1 MNITLRNIIKRAT
14 LATVA
19 LLLSFGIAGAQ
30 MDLRISKSKIKS
42 SLKRLDQL
50 ELLAA
55 QLNTASGSTQAAAT
69 AATAATATTATA
81 QEATAAAA
89 TTATA
94 QATTAAAT
102 TPATA
107 ASTPAAAAQ
116 LCQLVKQC
124 KELSESISHY
134 INQVSVLS
142 TLQASSEKV
151 LQRTLLLTKLDS
163 LSKEL
168 ASHKESISSIGS
180 SIMSTGAS
188 SGKSSG
194 TSSSAST
201 GTSSGASSSTSTGA
215 SSKALNSIGAKII
228 KIAEK
233 EYLYQAMAVGNMIS
247 ALGAMK

>member
-42 SLKRLDQL
+42 SIKRLDQL

-55 QLNTASGSTQAAAT
+55 QLNTASGSTQAAA
-69 AATAATATTATA
+69 AAPATAVST
-81 QEATAAAA
+81 QAAAA
-89 TTATA
+89 
-94 QATTAAAT
+94 
-102 TPATA
+102 PATA
-107 ASTPAAAAQ
+107 ASTQAAAAQ
-116 LCQLVKQC
+116 LCQIAKQC

-180 SIMSTGAS
+180 SIMSLSTS
-188 SGKSSG
+188 SSASSG
-194 TSSSAST
+194 TSSST
-201 GTSSGASSSTSTGA
+201 IDGA

-247 ALGAMK
+247 ALGTMK

>member
-1 MNITLRNIIKRAT
+1 MNIALRNIIKRAT

-30 MDLRISKSKIKS
+30 IDLRISKSKIKS

-55 QLNTASGSTQAAAT
+55 QLNTASGSTPAAAT
-69 AATAATATTATA
+69 PNTA
-81 QEATAAAA
+81 QEATTAA
-89 TTATA
+89 A

-102 TPATA
+102 APDTA
-107 ASTPAAAAQ
+107 ASTQAAAAPAAADQ
-116 LCQLVKQC
+116 LCQIAKQC

-180 SIMSTGAS
+180 SIMSL
-188 SGKSSG
+188 
-194 TSSSAST
+194 SAN
-201 GTSSGASSSTSTGA
+201 
-215 SSKALNSIGAKII
+215 SKALNSIGAKII

>member
-1 MNITLRNIIKRAT
+1 MNIALRNIIRRAT

-30 MDLRISKSKIKS
+30 IDLRISKSKIKS

-55 QLNTASGSTQAAAT
+55 QLNTASGSTRAAAT
-69 AATAATATTATA
+69 PAAATTAAATTAAATTATA
-81 QEATAAAA
+81 QEATA
-89 TTATA
+89 
-94 QATTAAAT
+94 
-102 TPATA
+102 PAT
-107 ASTPAAAAQ
+107 AQ
-116 LCQLVKQC
+116 LCQIAKQC
-124 KELSESISHY
+124 IELSESISHY
-134 INQVSVLS
+134 INQVNVLG

-180 SIMSTGAS
+180 SIMSLSAS
-188 SGKSSG
+188 SSTSSSTSSSASNG
-194 TSSSAST
+194 TSSSASN
-201 GTSSGASSSTSTGA
+201 GA
-215 SSKALNSIGAKII
+215 SSKALKSIGAKII

>member
-1 MNITLRNIIKRAT
+1 MNIALRNIIRRAT

-55 QLNTASGSTQAAAT
+55 QLNTASGSTQAAA
-69 AATAATATTATA
+69 AP
-81 QEATAAAA
+81 AA

-94 QATTAAAT
+94 QATTAAAS
-102 TPATA
+102 
-107 ASTPAAAAQ
+107 STQAAAAQ
-116 LCQLVKQC
+116 LCQIAKQC
-124 KELSESISHY
+124 IELSESISHY

-188 SGKSSG
+188 SGTSSG
-194 TSSSAST
+194 TSFGKSSSASN
-201 GTSSGASSSTSTGA
+201 GA
-215 SSKALNSIGAKII
+215 SSKALKSIGAKIL

>member
-1 MNITLRNIIKRAT
+1 MNIALRNIIKRAT

-30 MDLRISKSKIKS
+30 IDLCISKSKIKS

-69 AATAATATTATA
+69 PNTA
-81 QEATAAAA
+81 QEATSAAAA
-89 TTATA
+89 ST
-94 QATTAAAT
+94 QAAAD
-102 TPATA
+102 
-107 ASTPAAAAQ
+107 Q
-116 LCQLVKQC
+116 LCQIAKQC
-124 KELSESISHY
+124 IELSERISHY
-134 INQVSVLS
+134 INQVNVLG

-151 LQRTLLLTKLDS
+151 LQRTLLLTKLNS

-180 SIMSTGAS
+180 SIMSL
-188 SGKSSG
+188 
-194 TSSSAST
+194 
-201 GTSSGASSSTSTGA
+201 GA
-215 SSKALNSIGAKII
+215 SSKALKSIGAKII

>member
-1 MNITLRNIIKRAT
+1 
-14 LATVA
+14 
-19 LLLSFGIAGAQ
+19 

-55 QLNTASGSTQAAAT
+55 QLNTASGSTQAAAD
-69 AATAATATTATA
+69 
-81 QEATAAAA
+81 
-89 TTATA
+89 
-94 QATTAAAT
+94 
-102 TPATA
+102 
-107 ASTPAAAAQ
+107 Q
-116 LCQLVKQC
+116 LCQIAKQC

-180 SIMSTGAS
+180 SIMSLGAS
-188 SGKSSG
+188 SSTSSGTSTG
-194 TSSSAST
+194 TSSSASN
-201 GTSSGASSSTSTGA
+201 GA
-215 SSKALNSIGAKII
+215 SSKALTSIGAKIL

>member
-1 MNITLRNIIKRAT
+1 MNIALRNIIKRAT

-30 MDLRISKSKIKS
+30 IDLRISKSKIKS

-69 AATAATATTATA
+69 AAPAATTATA
-81 QEATAAAA
+81 QEAT
-89 TTATA
+89 
-94 QATTAAAT
+94 TTAAA
-102 TPATA
+102 
-107 ASTPAAAAQ
+107 STQAAAAQ
-116 LCQLVKQC
+116 LCQIAKQC
-124 KELSESISHY
+124 IELSERISHY

-151 LQRTLLLTKLDS
+151 LQRTLLLTKLNS

-188 SGKSSG
+188 PGASSGTSSGTSTGTSSSASSG
-194 TSSSAST
+194 TSSSASN
-201 GTSSGASSSTSTGA
+201 GT
-215 SSKALNSIGAKII
+215 SSKALKSIGAKII

>member
-1 MNITLRNIIKRAT
+1 MNITLRSIIRRAT

-55 QLNTASGSTQAAAT
+55 QLNTASGSTPAAA
-69 AATAATATTATA
+69 APSVATTATA
-81 QEATAAAA
+81 QEAT
-89 TTATA
+89 
-94 QATTAAAT
+94 TAAAT
-102 TPATA
+102 APATA
-107 ASTPAAAAQ
+107 ASTQAAAAQ
-116 LCQLVKQC
+116 LCQIAKQC
-124 KELSESISHY
+124 IELSERISHY
-134 INQVSVLS
+134 INQVNVLG

-188 SGKSSG
+188 SGTITG
-194 TSSSAST
+194 TSSSASSSASN
-201 GTSSGASSSTSTGA
+201 GT

>member
-1 MNITLRNIIKRAT
+1 MNITLRNIIRRAT
-14 LATVA
+14 LATLA

-55 QLNTASGSTQAAAT
+55 QLNTASGSTQAAAAP
-69 AATAATATTATA
+69 AAAAST
-81 QEATAAAA
+81 QTAAA
-89 TTATA
+89 
-94 QATTAAAT
+94 
-102 TPATA
+102 PDTA
-107 ASTPAAAAQ
+107 ASTQAAADR
-116 LCQLVKQC
+116 LCQIAKQC
-124 KELSESISHY
+124 IELSESISHY
-134 INQVSVLS
+134 INQVNVLG

-151 LQRTLLLTKLDS
+151 LQRTLLLTKLNT

-188 SGKSSG
+188 PG
-194 TSSSAST
+194 A
-201 GTSSGASSSTSTGA
+201 SSGASSSTSNGTSSSARTGA
-215 SSKALNSIGAKII
+215 SSKALKSIGAKIL

>member
-1 MNITLRNIIKRAT
+1 MNITLRNIIRRAT

-19 LLLSFGIAGAQ
+19 LLISFGIAGAQ
-30 MDLRISKSKIKS
+30 IDLRISKSKIKS

-69 AATAATATTATA
+69 PNTA
-81 QEATAAAA
+81 QEATSAAAA
-89 TTATA
+89 ST
-94 QATTAAAT
+94 QAAAD
-102 TPATA
+102 
-107 ASTPAAAAQ
+107 Q
-116 LCQLVKQC
+116 LCQIAKQC
-124 KELSESISHY
+124 IELSERISHY
-134 INQVSVLS
+134 INQVNVLG

-180 SIMSTGAS
+180 SIMSL
-188 SGKSSG
+188 
-194 TSSSAST
+194 
-201 GTSSGASSSTSTGA
+201 GA
-215 SSKALNSIGAKII
+215 SSKALKSIGAKII

>member
-1 MNITLRNIIKRAT
+1 MNITLRNIIRRAT

-30 MDLRISKSKIKS
+30 IDLRISKSKIKS

-69 AATAATATTATA
+69 AAAATTATA

-94 QATTAAAT
+94 ASTQAAAD
-102 TPATA
+102 
-107 ASTPAAAAQ
+107 Q
-116 LCQLVKQC
+116 LCQIAKQC
-124 KELSESISHY
+124 IELSESISHY

-151 LQRTLLLTKLDS
+151 LQRTLLLTKLNT

-168 ASHKESISSIGS
+168 ASHKESISNIGS
-180 SIMSTGAS
+180 SIMSLSAS
-188 SGKSSG
+188 S
-194 TSSSAST
+194 
-201 GTSSGASSSTSTGA
+201 GTSSGASS
-215 SSKALNSIGAKII
+215 KALKSIGAKII

>member
-1 MNITLRNIIKRAT
+1 MNITLRNIIRRAT

-55 QLNTASGSTQAAAT
+55 QLNTASGSTPA

-94 QATTAAAT
+94 QEATTAAAIA
-102 TPATA
+102 PATA
-107 ASTPAAAAQ
+107 ASTQAAVAQ
-116 LCQLVKQC
+116 LCQIAKQC
-124 KELSESISHY
+124 IELSESISHY

-180 SIMSTGAS
+180 SIMSLSAS
-188 SGKSSG
+188 SSTSSSTSSSASNG

-201 GTSSGASSSTSTGA
+201 GASP
-215 SSKALNSIGAKII
+215 KALNSIGAKII

>member
-1 MNITLRNIIKRAT
+1 
-14 LATVA
+14 
-19 LLLSFGIAGAQ
+19 

-55 QLNTASGSTQAAAT
+55 QLNTASGSTPSAATPAAAT
-69 AATAATATTATA
+69 AATA
-81 QEATAAAA
+81 QG
-89 TTATA
+89 
-94 QATTAAAT
+94 ATTAAAA
-102 TPATA
+102 PATA
-107 ASTPAAAAQ
+107 ASTPAAADQ
-116 LCQLVKQC
+116 LCQIAKQC
-124 KELSESISHY
+124 IELSESISHY

-151 LQRTLLLTKLDS
+151 LQRTLLLTKLNT

-180 SIMSTGAS
+180 SIMSLS
-188 SGKSSG
+188 
-194 TSSSAST
+194 
-201 GTSSGASSSTSTGA
+201 ASSSTSTGT
-215 SSKALNSIGAKII
+215 SSKALKSIGAKII

>member
-1 MNITLRNIIKRAT
+1 MNITLRSIIRRAT

-55 QLNTASGSTQAAAT
+55 QLNTASGSTQAAAD
-69 AATAATATTATA
+69 
-81 QEATAAAA
+81 
-89 TTATA
+89 
-94 QATTAAAT
+94 
-102 TPATA
+102 
-107 ASTPAAAAQ
+107 Q
-116 LCQLVKQC
+116 LCQIAKQC

-151 LQRTLLLTKLDS
+151 LQRTLLLTKLNS

-188 SGKSSG
+188 SGTSTGTSSG
-194 TSSSAST
+194 TSSSASS
-201 GTSSGASSSTSTGA
+201 GTSSSASNGT
-215 SSKALNSIGAKII
+215 SSKALKSIGAKII

>member
-1 MNITLRNIIKRAT
+1 MNIALRNIIKRAT

-30 MDLRISKSKIKS
+30 IDLRISKSKIKS

-69 AATAATATTATA
+69 PNTA
-81 QEATAAAA
+81 QEATSAAAA
-89 TTATA
+89 ST
-94 QATTAAAT
+94 QAAAD
-102 TPATA
+102 
-107 ASTPAAAAQ
+107 Q
-116 LCQLVKQC
+116 LCQIAKQC
-124 KELSESISHY
+124 KEFSESISHY
-134 INQVSVLS
+134 INQVNVLG

-151 LQRTLLLTKLDS
+151 LQRTLLLTKLGS

-180 SIMSTGAS
+180 SIM
-188 SGKSSG
+188 
-194 TSSSAST
+194 
-201 GTSSGASSSTSTGA
+201 STGA

>member
-1 MNITLRNIIKRAT
+1 MNITLRNIIRRAT

-30 MDLRISKSKIKS
+30 IDLRISKTKIKS
-42 SLKRLDQL
+42 SLKRLDKL

-69 AATAATATTATA
+69 AAPAATTATA
-81 QEATAAAA
+81 QEAT
-89 TTATA
+89 
-94 QATTAAAT
+94 TTAAA
-102 TPATA
+102 
-107 ASTPAAAAQ
+107 STQAAAAQ
-116 LCQLVKQC
+116 LCQIAKQC
-124 KELSESISHY
+124 IELSERISHY
-134 INQVSVLS
+134 INQVNVLG

-180 SIMSTGAS
+180 SIMSLSA
-188 SGKSSG
+188 SSG
-194 TSSSAST
+194 TSSCASNDT
-201 GTSSGASSSTSTGA
+201 
-215 SSKALNSIGAKII
+215 SSKALKSIGAKML

>member
-1 MNITLRNIIKRAT
+1 MNIALRNIIKRAT

-30 MDLRISKSKIKS
+30 IDLRISKSKIKS

-69 AATAATATTATA
+69 PNTA
-81 QEATAAAA
+81 QEATSAAAA
-89 TTATA
+89 ST
-94 QATTAAAT
+94 QAAAD
-102 TPATA
+102 
-107 ASTPAAAAQ
+107 Q
-116 LCQLVKQC
+116 LCQIAKQC

-151 LQRTLLLTKLDS
+151 LQRTLLLTKLNS

-168 ASHKESISSIGS
+168 TSHKESISSIGS

-188 SGKSSG
+188 SGASTG
-194 TSSSAST
+194 TSSSAS
-201 GTSSGASSSTSTGA
+201 SSTSSSASNGT
-215 SSKALNSIGAKII
+215 SSKALKSIGAKII

>member
-1 MNITLRNIIKRAT
+1 MNITLRNIIRRAT

-55 QLNTASGSTQAAAT
+55 QLNTASGSTQAAA
-69 AATAATATTATA
+69 APSAATTATA
-81 QEATAAAA
+81 QEAT
-89 TTATA
+89 
-94 QATTAAAT
+94 TTAAIA
-102 TPATA
+102 PDTA
-107 ASTPAAAAQ
+107 ASTQAATDQ
-116 LCQLVKQC
+116 LCQIAKQC
-124 KELSESISHY
+124 IELSERISHY
-134 INQVSVLS
+134 INQVNVLG

-180 SIMSTGAS
+180 SIMSL
-188 SGKSSG
+188 
-194 TSSSAST
+194 
-201 GTSSGASSSTSTGA
+201 GASSSTSSSASNGT
-215 SSKALNSIGAKII
+215 SSKALKSIGAKII

>member
-1 MNITLRNIIKRAT
+1 MNIALRNIIKRAT

-30 MDLRISKSKIKS
+30 IDLRISKSKIKS

-69 AATAATATTATA
+69 PNTA
-81 QEATAAAA
+81 QEATSAAAA
-89 TTATA
+89 ST
-94 QATTAAAT
+94 QAAAD
-102 TPATA
+102 
-107 ASTPAAAAQ
+107 Q
-116 LCQLVKQC
+116 LCQIAKQC

-168 ASHKESISSIGS
+168 ASHKESIGSIGS

-188 SGKSSG
+188 SGTSTGTSSSASSGKSSG
-194 TSSSAST
+194 TSS
-201 GTSSGASSSTSTGA
+201 
-215 SSKALNSIGAKII
+215 KALKNIGAKIL

>member
-55 QLNTASGSTQAAAT
+55 QLNTASGSTP
-69 AATAATATTATA
+69 
-81 QEATAAAA
+81 AAAA
-89 TTATA
+89 
-94 QATTAAAT
+94 
-102 TPATA
+102 
-107 ASTPAAAAQ
+107 STQAAAAQ
-116 LCQLVKQC
+116 LCQIAKQC

-180 SIMSTGAS
+180 SIMSLSAS
-188 SGKSSG
+188 SSTSSGTSSVTSSSASSG
-194 TSSSAST
+194 TSSSAID
-201 GTSSGASSSTSTGA
+201 GT
-215 SSKALNSIGAKII
+215 SSKALKSIGAKII

>member
-1 MNITLRNIIKRAT
+1 MNIALRNIIRRAT

-69 AATAATATTATA
+69 AATA
-81 QEATAAAA
+81 QE
-89 TTATA
+89 
-94 QATTAAAT
+94 ATTAAA
-102 TPATA
+102 
-107 ASTPAAAAQ
+107 ASTQAAADQ
-116 LCQLVKQC
+116 LCQIAKQC

-180 SIMSTGAS
+180 SIMSL
-188 SGKSSG
+188 
-194 TSSSAST
+194 
-201 GTSSGASSSTSTGA
+201 GA
-215 SSKALNSIGAKII
+215 SSKALKSIGAKIL
-228 KIAEK
+228 KVAEK

>member
-1 MNITLRNIIKRAT
+1 MNITLRSIIKRAT

-30 MDLRISKSKIKS
+30 IDLRISKSKIKS

-55 QLNTASGSTQAAAT
+55 QLNTASGSTQAAA
-69 AATAATATTATA
+69 
-81 QEATAAAA
+81 
-89 TTATA
+89 
-94 QATTAAAT
+94 
-102 TPATA
+102 
-107 ASTPAAAAQ
+107 PAAAASTQAAADQ
-116 LCQLVKQC
+116 LCQIAKQC

-180 SIMSTGAS
+180 SIMSL
-188 SGKSSG
+188 
-194 TSSSAST
+194 
-201 GTSSGASSSTSTGA
+201 GASSSTSSGT
-215 SSKALNSIGAKII
+215 SSKALKSIGAKII

>member
-1 MNITLRNIIKRAT
+1 MNITLRSIIRRAT
-14 LATVA
+14 LATVT

-55 QLNTASGSTQAAAT
+55 QLNTASGSTQAAA
-69 AATAATATTATA
+69 AP
-81 QEATAAAA
+81 AA

-102 TPATA
+102 APATA
-107 ASTPAAAAQ
+107 ARTQAAADQ
-116 LCQLVKQC
+116 LCQIAKQC

-134 INQVSVLS
+134 INQVNVLG

-188 SGKSSG
+188 SGTSSG
-194 TSSSAST
+194 TSS
-201 GTSSGASSSTSTGA
+201 
-215 SSKALNSIGAKII
+215 KALKSIGAKII

>member
-1 MNITLRNIIKRAT
+1 MNIALRNIIRRAT

-19 LLLSFGIAGAQ
+19 LLISFGIAGAQ

-55 QLNTASGSTQAAAT
+55 QLNTASGSTPSAATAAAT
-69 AATAATATTATA
+69 AATA
-81 QEATAAAA
+81 QG
-89 TTATA
+89 
-94 QATTAAAT
+94 ATTAAAA
-102 TPATA
+102 PDTA
-107 ASTPAAAAQ
+107 ASTQAATDQ
-116 LCQLVKQC
+116 LCQIAKQC
-124 KELSESISHY
+124 IELSERISHY

-194 TSSSAST
+194 TSS
-201 GTSSGASSSTSTGA
+201 
-215 SSKALNSIGAKII
+215 KALKSIGAKML

>member
-1 MNITLRNIIKRAT
+1 MNITLRSIIRRAT

-55 QLNTASGSTQAAAT
+55 QLNTASGSTQAAA
-69 AATAATATTATA
+69 
-81 QEATAAAA
+81 
-89 TTATA
+89 
-94 QATTAAAT
+94 
-102 TPATA
+102 
-107 ASTPAAAAQ
+107 AQ
-116 LCQLVKQC
+116 LCQIAKQC
-124 KELSESISHY
+124 IELSESISHY

-168 ASHKESISSIGS
+168 ASHKESIGSIGS

>member
-1 MNITLRNIIKRAT
+1 MNITLRSIIRRAT

-30 MDLRISKSKIKS
+30 IDLRISKSKIKS

-55 QLNTASGSTQAAAT
+55 QLNTASGSTPSAATLAATPAAAT
-69 AATAATATTATA
+69 A
-81 QEATAAAA
+81 
-89 TTATA
+89 ATA
-94 QATTAAAT
+94 QATTAAAAA
-102 TPATA
+102 PATA
-107 ASTPAAAAQ
+107 ARTQAAAAPAAADQ
-116 LCQLVKQC
+116 LCQIAKQC

-180 SIMSTGAS
+180 SIMSLGAS
-188 SGKSSG
+188 SSTITD
-194 TSSSAST
+194 TSSSAS
-201 GTSSGASSSTSTGA
+201 SSTSSSASNGA
-215 SSKALNSIGAKII
+215 SSKALKSIGAKII

-247 ALGAMK
+247 ALGTMK

>member
-1 MNITLRNIIKRAT
+1 MNITLRNIIRRAT

-69 AATAATATTATA
+69 AATA
-81 QEATAAAA
+81 QG
-89 TTATA
+89 
-94 QATTAAAT
+94 ATTAAAA
-102 TPATA
+102 PATA

-116 LCQLVKQC
+116 LCQIAKQC
-124 KELSESISHY
+124 IELSESVSHY
-134 INQVSVLS
+134 INQVNVLG

-180 SIMSTGAS
+180 SIMSTGTSPGA
-188 SGKSSG
+188 SSG
-194 TSSSAST
+194 TSSSASNGKSS
-201 GTSSGASSSTSTGA
+201 GTSNGA
-215 SSKALNSIGAKII
+215 SSKALKSIGAKIL

-233 EYLYQAMAVGNMIS
+233 EYLYQAIAVGNMIS

>member
-1 MNITLRNIIKRAT
+1 MNIALRNIIRRAT

-30 MDLRISKSKIKS
+30 IDLRISKSKIKS

-55 QLNTASGSTQAAAT
+55 QLNTASGSTQAAA
-69 AATAATATTATA
+69 AP
-81 QEATAAAA
+81 AA

-102 TPATA
+102 APATA
-107 ASTPAAAAQ
+107 ARTQAAADQ
-116 LCQLVKQC
+116 LCQIAKQC

-168 ASHKESISSIGS
+168 ASHKESIGSIGS
-180 SIMSTGAS
+180 SIMSLSAS
-188 SGKSSG
+188 SGTSTGTSTG
-194 TSSSAST
+194 TSSSA
-201 GTSSGASSSTSTGA
+201 GNGA
-215 SSKALNSIGAKII
+215 SSKALKSIGAKIL
-228 KIAEK
+228 KVAEK

>member
-1 MNITLRNIIKRAT
+1 MNITLRNIIRRAT

-30 MDLRISKSKIKS
+30 IDLRISKSKIKS

-55 QLNTASGSTQAAAT
+55 QLNTASGSTPAAAT
-69 AATAATATTATA
+69 PNTA
-81 QEATAAAA
+81 QG
-89 TTATA
+89 
-94 QATTAAAT
+94 ATTAAAA
-102 TPATA
+102 PATA
-107 ASTPAAAAQ
+107 ASTQAAADQ
-116 LCQLVKQC
+116 LCQIAKQC
-124 KELSESISHY
+124 KELSERISHY
-134 INQVSVLS
+134 INQVNVLG

-188 SGKSSG
+188 SGTSSG
-194 TSSSAST
+194 TSSSASS
-201 GTSSGASSSTSTGA
+201 GTSSSASNGT
-215 SSKALNSIGAKII
+215 SSKALKSIGAKIL

>member
-1 MNITLRNIIKRAT
+1 
-14 LATVA
+14 
-19 LLLSFGIAGAQ
+19 

-55 QLNTASGSTQAAAT
+55 QLNTASGSTQAAA
-69 AATAATATTATA
+69 
-81 QEATAAAA
+81 
-89 TTATA
+89 
-94 QATTAAAT
+94 
-102 TPATA
+102 
-107 ASTPAAAAQ
+107 AQ
-116 LCQLVKQC
+116 LCQIAKQC
-124 KELSESISHY
+124 KEFSESISHY

-180 SIMSTGAS
+180 SIMSLGANSGTS
-188 SGKSSG
+188 SNASYG
-194 TSSSAST
+194 TSSSASN
-201 GTSSGASSSTSTGA
+201 GA
-215 SSKALNSIGAKII
+215 SSKALKSIGAKII

>member
-1 MNITLRNIIKRAT
+1 MNIALRNIIRRAT

-30 MDLRISKSKIKS
+30 IDLRISKSKIKS
-42 SLKRLDQL
+42 SIKRLDQL

-55 QLNTASGSTQAAAT
+55 QLNTASGSTQAAA
-69 AATAATATTATA
+69 APSAATTATA
-81 QEATAAAA
+81 QEAT
-89 TTATA
+89 
-94 QATTAAAT
+94 TAAAT
-102 TPATA
+102 APATA
-107 ASTPAAAAQ
+107 ASTQAAADQ
-116 LCQLVKQC
+116 LCQIAKQC
-124 KELSESISHY
+124 IELSERISHY
-134 INQVSVLS
+134 INQVNVLG

-151 LQRTLLLTKLDS
+151 LQRTLLLTKLNS

-168 ASHKESISSIGS
+168 ASHKESIGSIGS

-188 SGKSSG
+188 PGASSG
-194 TSSSAST
+194 TSS
-201 GTSSGASSSTSTGA
+201 
-215 SSKALNSIGAKII
+215 KALKSIGAKIL

>member
-42 SLKRLDQL
+42 SLKRLDKL

-55 QLNTASGSTQAAAT
+55 QLNTASGSTQAAA
-69 AATAATATTATA
+69 AP
-81 QEATAAAA
+81 AA

-102 TPATA
+102 APATA
-107 ASTPAAAAQ
+107 ARTQAAADQ
-116 LCQLVKQC
+116 LCQIAKQC
-124 KELSESISHY
+124 IELSESISHY

-180 SIMSTGAS
+180 SIMST
-188 SGKSSG
+188 
-194 TSSSAST
+194 SAST

>member
-1 MNITLRNIIKRAT
+1 MNITLRNIIRRAT

-55 QLNTASGSTQAAAT
+55 QLNTASGSTQSAAT
-69 AATAATATTATA
+69 AATA
-81 QEATAAAA
+81 QG
-89 TTATA
+89 
-94 QATTAAAT
+94 ATTAAAA
-102 TPATA
+102 PATA

-116 LCQLVKQC
+116 LCQIAKQC
-124 KELSESISHY
+124 IELSERISHY
-134 INQVSVLS
+134 INQVNVLG

-151 LQRTLLLTKLDS
+151 LQRTLLLTKLNT

-168 ASHKESISSIGS
+168 ASHKESIGSIGS
-180 SIMSTGAS
+180 SIMSLS
-188 SGKSSG
+188 P
-194 TSSSAST
+194 
-201 GTSSGASSSTSTGA
+201 SSGASSCASNDT
-215 SSKALNSIGAKII
+215 SSKALKSIGAKIL

>member
-55 QLNTASGSTQAAAT
+55 QLNTASGSTPSAAT
-69 AATAATATTATA
+69 PNTA
-81 QEATAAAA
+81 QEATTAAAA
-89 TTATA
+89 P
-94 QATTAAAT
+94 AAAS
-102 TPATA
+102 
-107 ASTPAAAAQ
+107 STPAAAAQ
-116 LCQLVKQC
+116 LCQIAKQC

-180 SIMSTGAS
+180 SIMSLSAS
-188 SGKSSG
+188 SG
-194 TSSSAST
+194 TST
-201 GTSSGASSSTSTGA
+201 GTSSGTSSSTSTGA
-215 SSKALNSIGAKII
+215 SSKALKSIGAKII

>member
-1 MNITLRNIIKRAT
+1 MNIALRNIIKRAT

-55 QLNTASGSTQAAAT
+55 QLNTASGSTQAAA
-69 AATAATATTATA
+69 
-81 QEATAAAA
+81 
-89 TTATA
+89 
-94 QATTAAAT
+94 
-102 TPATA
+102 
-107 ASTPAAAAQ
+107 AQ
-116 LCQLVKQC
+116 LCQIAKQC

-151 LQRTLLLTKLDS
+151 LQRTLLLTKLNT

-188 SGKSSG
+188 PGASSGASSSASSG
-194 TSSSAST
+194 TSSSA
-201 GTSSGASSSTSTGA
+201 STGA

>member
-1 MNITLRNIIKRAT
+1 MNITLRNIIRRAT

-30 MDLRISKSKIKS
+30 IDLRISKSKIKS

-69 AATAATATTATA
+69 AA
-81 QEATAAAA
+81 AA

-94 QATTAAAT
+94 QGATTAAAA
-102 TPATA
+102 PATA

-116 LCQLVKQC
+116 LCQIAKQC
-124 KELSESISHY
+124 IELSERISHY
-134 INQVSVLS
+134 INQVNVLG

-180 SIMSTGAS
+180 SIMSTGTSPGA
-188 SGKSSG
+188 SSG
-194 TSSSAST
+194 TSSSASNGKSS
-201 GTSSGASSSTSTGA
+201 GTSNGA
-215 SSKALNSIGAKII
+215 SSKALKSIGAKIL

>member
-1 MNITLRNIIKRAT
+1 MNIALRNIIKRAT

-30 MDLRISKSKIKS
+30 IDLRISKSKIKS

-55 QLNTASGSTQAAAT
+55 QLNTASGSTQASAA
-69 AATAATATTATA
+69 
-81 QEATAAAA
+81 
-89 TTATA
+89 
-94 QATTAAAT
+94 
-102 TPATA
+102 
-107 ASTPAAAAQ
+107 PAAAASTQAAAAPASAASTQAAADQ
-116 LCQLVKQC
+116 LCQIAKQC
-124 KELSESISHY
+124 KELSEKISHY

-180 SIMSTGAS
+180 SIMSLS
-188 SGKSSG
+188 
-194 TSSSAST
+194 
-201 GTSSGASSSTSTGA
+201 ASSSTSTGTSSSA
-215 SSKALNSIGAKII
+215 SFSASNDTSSKALKSIGAKML

>member
-1 MNITLRNIIKRAT
+1 MNIALRNIIKRAT
-14 LATVA
+14 IATVA

-55 QLNTASGSTQAAAT
+55 QLNTASGSTQASAAP
-69 AATAATATTATA
+69 
-81 QEATAAAA
+81 AAAA
-89 TTATA
+89 ST
-94 QATTAAAT
+94 QAAAA
-102 TPATA
+102 PDTA
-107 ASTPAAAAQ
+107 ASTQAAADQ
-116 LCQLVKQC
+116 LCQIAKQC
-124 KELSESISHY
+124 KDLSESISHY
-134 INQVSVLS
+134 INQVNVLG

-188 SGKSSG
+188 SGTITG
-194 TSSSAST
+194 TSSSAS
-201 GTSSGASSSTSTGA
+201 SSTSSSASNGA
-215 SSKALNSIGAKII
+215 SSKALNSIGAKIL

>member
-1 MNITLRNIIKRAT
+1 MNITLRNIIRRAT

-55 QLNTASGSTQAAAT
+55 QLNTASGSTPSAATPAAAT
-69 AATAATATTATA
+69 AATA
-81 QEATAAAA
+81 QG
-89 TTATA
+89 
-94 QATTAAAT
+94 ATTAAAA
-102 TPATA
+102 PATA
-107 ASTPAAAAQ
+107 ASTPAAADQ
-116 LCQLVKQC
+116 LCQIAKQC

-168 ASHKESISSIGS
+168 ASHKESIGSIGS
-180 SIMSTGAS
+180 SIMSLS
-188 SGKSSG
+188 P
-194 TSSSAST
+194 
-201 GTSSGASSSTSTGA
+201 SSGASSCASNDT
-215 SSKALNSIGAKII
+215 SSKALKSIGAKIL

>member
-1 MNITLRNIIKRAT
+1 MNITLRSIIRRAT

-55 QLNTASGSTQAAAT
+55 QLNTASGSTQAAAD
-69 AATAATATTATA
+69 
-81 QEATAAAA
+81 
-89 TTATA
+89 
-94 QATTAAAT
+94 
-102 TPATA
+102 
-107 ASTPAAAAQ
+107 Q
-116 LCQLVKQC
+116 LCQIAKQC

-142 TLQASSEKV
+142 TLQTSSEKV

-188 SGKSSG
+188 SSTSSSTSSGTSSG
-194 TSSSAST
+194 TSSSASS
-201 GTSSGASSSTSTGA
+201 GTSSSAINGA
-215 SSKALNSIGAKII
+215 SSKALKSIGAKII

-247 ALGAMK
+247 ALGTMK